1 MSIGMDIDDFNLN
14 NILIYKSKEKM
25 KIKILNDEREKFYE
39 KILEGYGLAYYRMK
53 IFWSAE
59 KI

>member
-1 MSIGMDIDDFNLN
+1 MDIDDFNLN